1 MVNYFKM
8 KQIAIVGAGT
18 MGLGIAHIMAQYELK
33 VSLIDLSEEILIESK
48 KIISTNIDRQ
58 IRKGV
63 IKDEQ
68 KKYILS
74 NILFTK
80 ELKES
85 VENADL
91 IIEAVHENF
100 ELKKK
105 IIRDLDSMCKGDVI
119 ISSNTSSLS
128 ISSLADKTLYPE
140 RIIGMHFMN
149 PVPVMPLVEIVVGST
164 TSEKTIDQTKSL
176 ATKINKIPMVV
187 KDSPGFVSNR
197 ILLPMINEA
206 IETLSQGVADVYSID
221 QIMKLGMGHP
231 MGPLRLADL
240 IGLDV
245 CLSVLK
251 VLENGFGDKK
261 YSPNQLLVRM
271 VEEGNLGY
279 KTKRGFYGYDKD
291 VKNPY
296 PIKFYI

>member
-1 MVNYFKM
+1 M
-8 KQIAIVGAGT
+8 KQIAVIGAGT
-18 MGLGIAHIMAQYELK
+18 MGIGIAHIMAQFGLK
-33 VSLIDLSEEILIESK
+33 VSLIDLNEKILTESK
-48 KIISTNIDRQ
+48 KTISINIDRQ

-63 IKDEQ
+63 INVKQ
-68 KKYILS
+68 KKNILS
-74 NILFTK
+74 NITFTK
-80 ELKES
+80 EFNES
-85 VENADL
+85 VKNVEL
-91 IIEAVHENF
+91 VVEAVPENF
-100 ELKKK
+100 KLKKK
-105 IIRDLDSMCKGDVI
+105 LIKDLDLICKSDVI

-128 ISSLADKTLYPE
+128 ISNLAHKTRYSD

-149 PVPVMPLVEIVVGST
+149 PVPVMPLVEIVVGNR
-164 TSEKTIDQTKSL
+164 TSEKTIDSIKTLTK
-176 ATKINKIPMVV
+176 KINKSPLLV

-251 VLENGFGDKK
+251 VLENGFGEKK
-261 YSPNQLLVRM
+261 YSPNQLLIKM

-291 VKNPY
+291 AKNPY
-296 PIKFYI
+296 PIKFTT

>member
-1 MVNYFKM
+1 MRR
-8 KQIAIVGAGT
+8 IAVIGAGT
-18 MGLGIAHIMAQYELK
+18 MGLGIAHTMAQYGLK
-33 VSLIDLSEEILIESK
+33 VSLIDLKEKILIESK
-48 KIISTNIDRQ
+48 KIISINIDRQ

-63 IKDEQ
+63 INKEQ
-68 KKYILS
+68 KKNILS

-80 ELKES
+80 EFNES
-85 VENADL
+85 VKNVEL
-91 IIEAVHENF
+91 VVEAVHENF

-105 IIRDLDSMCKGDVI
+105 IIKDLDLMCRNNVI

-128 ISSLADKTLYPE
+128 ISALADKTRHPD

-149 PVPVMPLVEIVVGST
+149 PVPVMPLVEIVVGNG
-164 TSEKTIDQTKSL
+164 TSKKTVNSIKSL
-176 ATKINKIPMVV
+176 TKKIKKIPLVV

-271 VEEGNLGY
+271 VEEGNLGF
-279 KTKRGFYGYDKD
+279 KTKRGFYGYEKD

-296 PIKFYI
+296 PIKFKI

>member
-1 MVNYFKM
+1 M
-8 KQIAIVGAGT
+8 KQIAIIGAGT
-18 MGLGIAHIMAQYELK
+18 MGLGIAHIMAQYDLE

-176 ATKINKIPMVV
+176 ATKINKIPLVV

-296 PIKFYI
+296 PIKFNI

>member
-1 MVNYFKM
+1 M
-8 KQIAIVGAGT
+8 KQIAVMGAGT
-18 MGLGIAHIMAQYELK
+18 MGLGIAHIMAQYGLQ
-33 VSLIDLSEEILIESK
+33 VSLIDLSEKILIKSK
-48 KIISTNIDRQ
+48 KIISINIDRQ

-63 IKDEQ
+63 INEEQ
-68 KKYILS
+68 KKHILS

-80 ELKES
+80 EFNES
-85 VENADL
+85 VKNADL
-91 IIEAVHENF
+91 IVEAVPENF
-100 ELKKK
+100 ELKKN
-105 IIRDLDSMCKGDVI
+105 IIKNLDSLCNNNVI

-128 ISSLADKTLYPE
+128 ISSLADKTHHPD

-149 PVPVMPLVEIVVGST
+149 PVPIMPLVEIVVGNS
-164 TSEKTIDQTKSL
+164 TSEKTIDSIKVLTN
-176 ATKINKIPMVV
+176 KINKTPLVV
-187 KDSPGFVSNR
+187 RDSPGFVSNR

-221 QIMKLGMGHP
+221 QIMRLGMGHP

-261 YSPNQLLVRM
+261 YAPNQLLIKM
-271 VEEGNLGY
+271 VEEGQLGY
-279 KTKRGFYGYDKD
+279 KTKKGFYGYDKD

-296 PIKFYI
+296 PIEFNI

>member
-1 MVNYFKM
+1 M
-8 KQIAIVGAGT
+8 KQIAVIGAGT
-18 MGLGIAHIMAQYELK
+18 MGIGIAHIMAQFGLK
-33 VSLIDLSEEILIESK
+33 VSLIDLNEKILTESK
-48 KIISTNIDRQ
+48 KIISINIDRQ
-58 IRKGV
+58 IRKGT
-63 IKDEQ
+63 INEKQ
-68 KKYILS
+68 KKNILS
-74 NILFTK
+74 NIIFTK
-80 ELKES
+80 EFNES
-85 VENADL
+85 VKNVEL
-91 IIEAVHENF
+91 VVEAVPENF
-100 ELKKK
+100 KLKKK
-105 IIRDLDSMCKGDVI
+105 LIKDLDLICKSDVI

-128 ISSLADKTLYPE
+128 ISNLAHKTRYSD

-149 PVPVMPLVEIVVGST
+149 PVPVMPLVEIVVGNR
-164 TSEKTIDQTKSL
+164 TSEKTIDSIKTLTK
-176 ATKINKIPMVV
+176 KINKSPLLV

-251 VLENGFGDKK
+251 VLENGFGEKK
-261 YSPNQLLVRM
+261 YSPNQLLIKM
-271 VEEGNLGY
+271 VKEGNLGY

-296 PIKFYI
+296 PIKFTT

>member
-1 MVNYFKM
+1 M
-8 KQIAIVGAGT
+8 KQIAVIGAGT
-18 MGLGIAHIMAQYELK
+18 MGLGIAHVMAQHGLK
-33 VSLIDLSEEILIESK
+33 VILIDLNEKILTESK
-48 KIISTNIDRQ
+48 KIISINIDRQ

-63 IKDEQ
+63 INEEQ
-68 KKYILS
+68 KKITLS

-80 ELKES
+80 KINES
-85 VENADL
+85 VKNVEL
-91 IIEAVHENF
+91 VVEAIPENF
-100 ELKKK
+100 NLKKK
-105 IIRDLDSMCKGDVI
+105 LIKDLDSMCKSDVI

-128 ISSLADKTLYPE
+128 ISNLADGTNYPD
-140 RIIGMHFMN
+140 RFVGMHFMN
-149 PVPVMPLVEIVVGST
+149 PVPIMPLVEIVVGNN
-164 TSEKTIDQTKSL
+164 TSQKTVDSIITLTNQ
-176 ATKINKIPMVV
+176 INKTPLLV

-206 IETLSQGVADVYSID
+206 IETLSQGVSDVSSID

-251 VLENGFGDKK
+251 VLEKGFGDKK
-261 YSPNQLLVRM
+261 YTPNHLLVKM
-271 VEEGNLGY
+271 VEEGKLGC

-296 PIKFYI
+296 PIKFDI

>member
-1 MVNYFKM
+1 M
-8 KQIAIVGAGT
+8 KQIAVIGAGT
-18 MGLGIAHIMAQYELK
+18 MGIGIAHVMAQFGLK
-33 VSLIDLSEEILIESK
+33 VSLIDLNEKILTESK
-48 KIISTNIDRQ
+48 KTISTNIDRQ

-63 IKDEQ
+63 INVKQ

-74 NILFTK
+74 NITFTK
-80 ELKES
+80 EFNES
-85 VENADL
+85 VKNVEL
-91 IIEAVHENF
+91 VVEAVPENF
-100 ELKKK
+100 KLKKK
-105 IIRDLDSMCKGDVI
+105 LIKDLDSICKSDVI

-128 ISSLADKTLYPE
+128 ISRLADKARYSE

-149 PVPVMPLVEIVVGST
+149 PVPVMPLVEIVVGNS
-164 TSEKTIDQTKSL
+164 TSEKTIDSIKTLTK
-176 ATKINKIPMVV
+176 KINKSPLLV

-251 VLENGFGDKK
+251 VLENGFGKKK
-261 YSPNQLLVRM
+261 YSPNQLLIKM
-271 VEEGNLGY
+271 VEKGNLGY

-291 VKNPY
+291 LKNPY
-296 PIKFYI
+296 PIKFTT

>member
-1 MVNYFKM
+1 M
-8 KQIAIVGAGT
+8 KQIAVIGAGT
-18 MGLGIAHIMAQYELK
+18 MGIGIAHIMAQFGLK
-33 VSLIDLSEEILIESK
+33 VSLIDLNEKILTESK
-48 KIISTNIDRQ
+48 KIISINIDRQ
-58 IRKGV
+58 IRKGT
-63 IKDEQ
+63 INEKQ
-68 KKYILS
+68 KKIILS
-74 NILFTK
+74 NIIFTK
-80 ELKES
+80 EFNKS
-85 VENADL
+85 VKNVEL
-91 IIEAVHENF
+91 VVEAVPENF
-100 ELKKK
+100 KLKKK
-105 IIRDLDSMCKGDVI
+105 LIKDLDSISKSDVI

-128 ISSLADKTLYPE
+128 ISNLAHKTRYSD

-149 PVPVMPLVEIVVGST
+149 PVPVMPLVEIVVGNS
-164 TSEKTIDQTKSL
+164 TSEKTIDSIKTLTK
-176 ATKINKIPMVV
+176 KINKSPLLV

-251 VLENGFGDKK
+251 VLENGFDEKK
-261 YSPNQLLVRM
+261 YSPNQLLIKM

-291 VKNPY
+291 AKNPY
-296 PIKFYI
+296 PIKFAT

>member
-1 MVNYFKM
+1 M
-8 KQIAIVGAGT
+8 KQIAVVGAGT
-18 MGLGIAHIMAQYELK
+18 MGLGIAHIMSQHGLK
-33 VSLIDLSEEILIESK
+33 VILTDLNEKILTESK
-48 KIISTNIDRQ
+48 KIISINIDRQ

-63 IKDEQ
+63 INEKQ
-68 KKYILS
+68 KQTILS
-74 NILFTK
+74 NIIFTK
-80 ELKES
+80 EFNES
-85 VENADL
+85 VKNVEL
-91 IIEAVHENF
+91 VVEAVPENF
-100 ELKKK
+100 KLKKK
-105 IIRDLDSMCKGDVI
+105 LIKDLDTMCRSEVI

-128 ISSLADKTLYPE
+128 ISSLAHKTRYSE

-149 PVPVMPLVEIVVGST
+149 PVPIMPLVEIVVGNR
-164 TSEKTIDQTKSL
+164 TSERTIDLIKSL
-176 ATKINKIPMVV
+176 TKKINKTPLVV

-221 QIMKLGMGHP
+221 QIIKLGMGHP

-251 VLENGFGDKK
+251 VLENGFGKKK
-261 YSPNQLLVRM
+261 YSPNQLLIKM
-271 VEEGNLGY
+271 VKEGNLGY

-296 PIKFYI
+296 PIKFNI

>member
-1 MVNYFKM
+1 M
-8 KQIAIVGAGT
+8 KQIAIIGAGT
-18 MGLGIAHIMAQYELK
+18 MGLGIAHIMAQYDLE

-63 IKDEQ
+63 VKDEQ
-68 KKYILS
+68 KKNILS
-74 NILFTK
+74 NISFTK
-80 ELKES
+80 EFNKA
-85 VENADL
+85 VKNADL

-105 IIRDLDSMCKGDVI
+105 IIKDLDLICKGDVI

-128 ISSLADKTLYPE
+128 ISSLADKTLYPQ

-149 PVPVMPLVEIVVGST
+149 PVQVMPLVEIVVGST
-164 TSEKTIDQTKSL
+164 TSEKTIDLTKSL
-176 ATKINKIPMVV
+176 TTKINKIPLVV

>member
-1 MVNYFKM
+1 M
-8 KQIAIVGAGT
+8 KQIAIIGAGT
-18 MGLGIAHIMAQYELK
+18 MGLGIAHIMAQYDLE

-63 IKDEQ
+63 IKEEQ
-68 KKYILS
+68 KKNILS
-74 NILFTK
+74 NISFTK
-80 ELKES
+80 EFNKA
-85 VENADL
+85 VKNVDL

-105 IIRDLDSMCKGDVI
+105 IIKDLDLICKGDVI

-128 ISSLADKTLYPE
+128 ISSLADKTLYPQ

-164 TSEKTIDQTKSL
+164 TSEKTIDLTKSL
-176 ATKINKIPMVV
+176 TTKINKIPLVV

-271 VEEGNLGY
+271 VEEGNLGF
-279 KTKRGFYGYDKD
+279 KTKRGFYGYEKD

-296 PIKFYI
+296 PIKFKI

>member
-1 MVNYFKM
+1 M
-8 KQIAIVGAGT
+8 KQIAVVGAGT
-18 MGLGIAHIMAQYELK
+18 MGLGIAHIMSQHGLK
-33 VSLIDLSEEILIESK
+33 VILTDLNEKILTESK
-48 KIISTNIDRQ
+48 KIISINIDRQ

-63 IKDEQ
+63 INEKQ
-68 KKYILS
+68 KQTILS
-74 NILFTK
+74 NIIFTK
-80 ELKES
+80 EFNES
-85 VENADL
+85 VKNVEL
-91 IIEAVHENF
+91 VVEAVPENF
-100 ELKKK
+100 KLKKK
-105 IIRDLDSMCKGDVI
+105 LIKDLDTMCRSEVI

-128 ISSLADKTLYPE
+128 ISSLAHKTRYSE

-149 PVPVMPLVEIVVGST
+149 PVPIMPLVEIVVGNR
-164 TSEKTIDQTKSL
+164 TSERTIDLIKALTK
-176 ATKINKIPMVV
+176 KINKTPLVV

-221 QIMKLGMGHP
+221 QIIKLGMGHP

-251 VLENGFGDKK
+251 VLENGFGKKK
-261 YSPNQLLVRM
+261 YSPNQLLIKM
-271 VEEGNLGY
+271 VKEGNLGY

-296 PIKFYI
+296 PIKFNI

>member
-1 MVNYFKM
+1 M
-8 KQIAIVGAGT
+8 KQIAIIGAGT
-18 MGLGIAHIMAQYELK
+18 MGLGIAHIMAQYDLE

-176 ATKINKIPMVV
+176 ATKINKIPLVV

-271 VEEGNLGY
+271 VEEGNLGF
-279 KTKRGFYGYDKD
+279 KTKRGFYGYEKD

-296 PIKFYI
+296 PIKFKI

>member
-1 MVNYFKM
+1 M
-8 KQIAIVGAGT
+8 KQIAIIGAGT
-18 MGLGIAHIMAQYELK
+18 MGLGIAHTMAQHGLK
-33 VSLIDLSEEILIESK
+33 VSLIDLNEKILIESK
-48 KIISTNIDRQ
+48 KIISNNIDRQ
-58 IRKGV
+58 IRKG
-63 IKDEQ
+63 IINEEQ
-68 KKYILS
+68 KLHILS
-74 NILFTK
+74 NIIFTK
-80 ELKES
+80 QFNKSVKNAELI
-85 VENADL
+85 V
-91 IIEAVHENF
+91 EAVHENF
-100 ELKKK
+100 ELKKN
-105 IIRDLDSMCKGDVI
+105 IIRDLDLICKGDAI

-128 ISSLADKTLYPE
+128 ISSLADKTKHPD
-140 RIIGMHFMN
+140 RIIGMHYMN
-149 PVPVMPLVEIVVGST
+149 PVPVMPLVEIVVGSS
-164 TSEKTIDQTKSL
+164 TSEKTIDLTKSL
-176 ATKINKIPMVV
+176 TKKINKTPLVV

-251 VLENGFGDKK
+251 VLKNGFGHQK
-261 YSPNQLLVRM
+261 YSPNPLLIKM
-271 VEEGNLGY
+271 VKEGNLGY

-296 PIKFYI
+296 PIKFNI

>member
-1 MVNYFKM
+1 M
-8 KQIAIVGAGT
+8 KQVSVIGAGT
-18 MGLGIAHIMAQYELK
+18 MGIGIAHVMAQFGLK
-33 VSLIDLSEEILIESK
+33 VSLIDLNEKILTESK
-48 KIISTNIDRQ
+48 KTISINIDRQ

-63 IKDEQ
+63 INVKQ
-68 KKYILS
+68 KK
-74 NILFTK
+74 NILTNITFTK
-80 ELKES
+80 EFNES
-85 VENADL
+85 VKNVEL
-91 IIEAVHENF
+91 VVEAVPENF
-100 ELKKK
+100 KLKKK
-105 IIRDLDSMCKGDVI
+105 LIKDLDSICKSDVI

-128 ISSLADKTLYPE
+128 ISRLADKARYSE

-149 PVPVMPLVEIVVGST
+149 PVPVMPLVEIVVGT
-164 TSEKTIDQTKSL
+164 NTSKKTIDSIKALTK
-176 ATKINKIPMVV
+176 KINKSPLLVM
-187 KDSPGFVSNR
+187 DSPGFVSNR

-251 VLENGFGDKK
+251 VLENGFGEKK
-261 YSPNQLLVRM
+261 YSPNQLLIKM
-271 VEEGNLGY
+271 VKEGNLGY

-291 VKNPY
+291 LKNPY
-296 PIKFYI
+296 PIKFIT

>member
-1 MVNYFKM
+1 M
-8 KQIAIVGAGT
+8 KQIAVVGAGT
-18 MGLGIAHIMAQYELK
+18 MGLGIAHIMSQHGLK
-33 VSLIDLSEEILIESK
+33 VILTDLNEKILTESK
-48 KIISTNIDRQ
+48 KIISINIDRQ

-63 IKDEQ
+63 INEKQ
-68 KKYILS
+68 KQTILS
-74 NILFTK
+74 NIIFTK
-80 ELKES
+80 EFNES
-85 VENADL
+85 VKNVEL
-91 IIEAVHENF
+91 VVEAVPENF
-100 ELKKK
+100 KLKKK
-105 IIRDLDSMCKGDVI
+105 LIKDLDTMCRSEVI

-128 ISSLADKTLYPE
+128 ISSLAHKTRYSE

-149 PVPVMPLVEIVVGST
+149 PVPIMPLVEIVVGNR
-164 TSEKTIDQTKSL
+164 TSERTIDLIKSL
-176 ATKINKIPMVV
+176 TKKINKTPLVV

-221 QIMKLGMGHP
+221 QIIKLGMGHP

-251 VLENGFGDKK
+251 VLENGFGQKK
-261 YSPNQLLVRM
+261 YSPNQLLIKM

-296 PIKFYI
+296 PIKFII

>member
-1 MVNYFKM
+1 M
-8 KQIAIVGAGT
+8 KQIAVIGSGT
-18 MGLGIAHIMAQYELK
+18 MGIGIAHVMAQFGLK
-33 VSLIDLSEEILIESK
+33 VSLIDLNEKILTESK
-48 KIISTNIDRQ
+48 KIISINIDRQ

-63 IKDEQ
+63 INVKQ
-68 KKYILS
+68 KKNILS
-74 NILFTK
+74 NITFTK
-80 ELKES
+80 EFNES
-85 VENADL
+85 VKNVEL
-91 IIEAVHENF
+91 VVEAVPENF
-100 ELKKK
+100 KLKKK
-105 IIRDLDSMCKGDVI
+105 LIKDLDSICKSDVI

-128 ISSLADKTLYPE
+128 ISRLADKARYSE

-149 PVPVMPLVEIVVGST
+149 PVPVMPLVEIVVGTNTSKKT
-164 TSEKTIDQTKSL
+164 TDSIKALTK
-176 ATKINKIPMVV
+176 KINKSPLLVM
-187 KDSPGFVSNR
+187 DSPGFVSNR

-251 VLENGFGDKK
+251 VLENGFGEKK
-261 YSPNQLLVRM
+261 YSPNQLLIKM
-271 VEEGNLGY
+271 VKEGNLGY

-291 VKNPY
+291 LKNPY
-296 PIKFYI
+296 PIKFTT

>member
-1 MVNYFKM
+1 MR
-8 KQIAIVGAGT
+8 QIAVIGAGT
-18 MGLGIAHIMAQYELK
+18 MGIGIAHVMAQFGLK
-33 VSLIDLSEEILIESK
+33 VSLIDLNEKILTESK

-63 IKDEQ
+63 INVKQ

-74 NILFTK
+74 NITFTK
-80 ELKES
+80 KFNES
-85 VENADL
+85 VRNVEL
-91 IIEAVHENF
+91 VVEAVPENF
-100 ELKKK
+100 KLKKK
-105 IIRDLDSMCKGDVI
+105 LIKDLDSICKSDVI

-128 ISSLADKTLYPE
+128 ISRLADKARYSE

-149 PVPVMPLVEIVVGST
+149 PVPVMPLVEIVVGT
-164 TSEKTIDQTKSL
+164 NTSKKTIDSIKALTK
-176 ATKINKIPMVV
+176 KINKSPLLVM
-187 KDSPGFVSNR
+187 DSPGFVSNR

-251 VLENGFGDKK
+251 VLENGFGEKK
-261 YSPNQLLVRM
+261 YSPNQLLIKM
-271 VEEGNLGY
+271 VKEGNLGY

-291 VKNPY
+291 LKNPY
-296 PIKFYI
+296 PIKFTT

>member
-1 MVNYFKM
+1 MKKM
-8 KQIAIVGAGT
+8 AVIGAGT
-18 MGLGIAHIMAQYELK
+18 MGTGIAHIMAQYGLK
-33 VSLIDLSEEILIESK
+33 VSIIDLNEKILAESK
-48 KIISTNIDRQ
+48 RIISINTDRQ

-63 IKDEQ
+63 INEKE
-68 KKYILS
+68 KKIILS
-74 NILFTK
+74 NIVFTK
-80 ELKES
+80 EFNES
-85 VENADL
+85 VKNVEL
-91 IIEAVHENF
+91 VVEAIPENF

-105 IIRDLDSMCKGDVI
+105 IIKHLDLICKANVI

-128 ISSLADKTLYPE
+128 ISSLADKTHYPD

-149 PVPVMPLVEIVVGST
+149 PVPVMPLVEIVVGSS
-164 TSEKTIDQTKSL
+164 TSKKTVDSIKALTK
-176 ATKINKIPMVV
+176 KINKNPLVV

-261 YSPNQLLVRM
+261 YSPNKLLIKM
-271 VEEGNLGY
+271 VEEGNLGC

-291 VKNPY
+291 PKKPY
-296 PIKFYI
+296 PIIFNI

>member
-1 MVNYFKM
+1 M
-8 KQIAIVGAGT
+8 KQIAVIGAGT
-18 MGLGIAHIMAQYELK
+18 MGIGIAHIMAQFGLK
-33 VSLIDLSEEILIESK
+33 VSLIDLNEKILTESK
-48 KIISTNIDRQ
+48 KIISINIDRQ
-58 IRKGV
+58 IRKGT
-63 IKDEQ
+63 INEKQ
-68 KKYILS
+68 KKIILS
-74 NILFTK
+74 NIIFTK
-80 ELKES
+80 EFNKS
-85 VENADL
+85 VKNVEL
-91 IIEAVHENF
+91 VVEAVPENF
-100 ELKKK
+100 KLKKK
-105 IIRDLDSMCKGDVI
+105 LIKDLDLICKSDVI

-128 ISSLADKTLYPE
+128 ISNLAHKTRYSD

-149 PVPVMPLVEIVVGST
+149 PVPVMPLVEIVVGNS
-164 TSEKTIDQTKSL
+164 TSEKTIDSIKTLTK
-176 ATKINKIPMVV
+176 KINKSPLLV

-251 VLENGFGDKK
+251 VLENGFDEKK
-261 YSPNQLLVRM
+261 YSPNQLLIKM

-291 VKNPY
+291 AKNPY
-296 PIKFYI
+296 PIKFTT

>member
-1 MVNYFKM
+1 M
-8 KQIAIVGAGT
+8 KQIAVIGAGT
-18 MGLGIAHIMAQYELK
+18 MGIGIAHIMAQFGLK
-33 VSLIDLSEEILIESK
+33 VSLIDLNEKILTESK
-48 KIISTNIDRQ
+48 KIISINIDRQ
-58 IRKGV
+58 IRKGT
-63 IKDEQ
+63 INENQ
-68 KKYILS
+68 KKNILS
-74 NILFTK
+74 NIIFTK
-80 ELKES
+80 EFNES
-85 VENADL
+85 VKNVEL
-91 IIEAVHENF
+91 VVEAVPENF
-100 ELKKK
+100 KLKKK
-105 IIRDLDSMCKGDVI
+105 LIKDLDLICKSDVI

-128 ISSLADKTLYPE
+128 ISNLAHKTRYSD

-149 PVPVMPLVEIVVGST
+149 PVPVMPLVEIVVGNR
-164 TSEKTIDQTKSL
+164 TSEKTIDSIKTLTK
-176 ATKINKIPMVV
+176 KINKSPLLVN
-187 KDSPGFVSNR
+187 DSPGFVSNR

-251 VLENGFGDKK
+251 VLENGFGEKK
-261 YSPNQLLVRM
+261 YSPNQLLIKM

-291 VKNPY
+291 AKNPY
-296 PIKFYI
+296 PIKFTT

>member
-176 ATKINKIPMVV
+176 ATKINKIPLVV

>member
-1 MVNYFKM
+1 M
-8 KQIAIVGAGT
+8 KQIAVIGSGT
-18 MGLGIAHIMAQYELK
+18 MGIGIAHVMAQFGLK
-33 VSLIDLSEEILIESK
+33 VSLIDLNEKILTESK

-63 IKDEQ
+63 INVKQ

-74 NILFTK
+74 NIIFTK
-80 ELKES
+80 EFNES
-85 VENADL
+85 VKNVEL
-91 IIEAVHENF
+91 VVEAVPENF
-100 ELKKK
+100 KLKKK
-105 IIRDLDSMCKGDVI
+105 LIKDLDSICKSDVI

-128 ISSLADKTLYPE
+128 ISRLADNARYSE

-149 PVPVMPLVEIVVGST
+149 PVPVMPLVEIVVGNN
-164 TSEKTIDQTKSL
+164 TSKKTIDSIKALTK
-176 ATKINKIPMVV
+176 KINKSPLLVM
-187 KDSPGFVSNR
+187 DSPGFVSNR

-251 VLENGFGDKK
+251 VLEKGFGEKK
-261 YSPNQLLVRM
+261 YSPNQLLIKM
-271 VEEGNLGY
+271 VKEGNLGY

-291 VKNPY
+291 LKNPY
-296 PIKFYI
+296 PIKFTT

>member
-1 MVNYFKM
+1 M

-149 PVPVMPLVEIVVGST
+149 PVPVMPLVEIVVGSP

-176 ATKINKIPMVV
+176 ATKINKIPLVV

-261 YSPNQLLVRM
+261 YSPNQLLVSM

>member
-1 MVNYFKM
+1 M
-8 KQIAIVGAGT
+8 KQIAVIGAGT
-18 MGLGIAHIMAQYELK
+18 MGIGIAHIMAQFGLK
-33 VSLIDLSEEILIESK
+33 VSLIDLNEKILTESK
-48 KIISTNIDRQ
+48 KIISINIDRQ
-58 IRKGV
+58 IRKGT
-63 IKDEQ
+63 INEKQ
-68 KKYILS
+68 KKNILS
-74 NILFTK
+74 NIIFTK
-80 ELKES
+80 EFNES
-85 VENADL
+85 VKNVEL
-91 IIEAVHENF
+91 VVEAVPENF
-100 ELKKK
+100 KLKKK
-105 IIRDLDSMCKGDVI
+105 LIKDLDSICKSDVI

-128 ISSLADKTLYPE
+128 ISRLADKARYSE

-149 PVPVMPLVEIVVGST
+149 PVPVMPLVEIVVGNR
-164 TSEKTIDQTKSL
+164 TSEKTIDSIKTLTK
-176 ATKINKIPMVV
+176 KINKSPLLV

-251 VLENGFGDKK
+251 VLENGFGEKK
-261 YSPNQLLVRM
+261 YSPNQLLIKM

-279 KTKRGFYGYDKD
+279 KTKRGLYG
-291 VKNPY
+291 
-296 PIKFYI
+296 IR

>member
-1 MVNYFKM
+1 MRR
-8 KQIAIVGAGT
+8 IAVIGAGT
-18 MGLGIAHIMAQYELK
+18 MGLGIAHTMAQYGLK
-33 VSLIDLSEEILIESK
+33 VSLIDLKEKILIESK
-48 KIISTNIDRQ
+48 KIISNNIDRQ

-63 IKDEQ
+63 INKEQ
-68 KKYILS
+68 KKNILS

-80 ELKES
+80 EFNES
-85 VENADL
+85 VKNVG
-91 IIEAVHENF
+91 IVVEAVHENF

-105 IIRDLDSMCKGDVI
+105 IIKDLDLMCRNNVV

-128 ISSLADKTLYPE
+128 ISALADKTRHPD

-149 PVPVMPLVEIVVGST
+149 PVPVMPLVEIVVGIG
-164 TSEKTIDQTKSL
+164 TSKKTVNSIKSL
-176 ATKINKIPMVV
+176 TKKIKKIPLVV

-206 IETLSQGVADVYSID
+206 IETLSQGVADVNSID
-221 QIMKLGMGHP
+221 QIIKLGMGHP
-231 MGPLRLADL
+231 MGPLRLADF

-261 YSPNQLLVRM
+261 YSPSQLLIKM
-271 VEEGNLGY
+271 VKEGNLGY

-291 VKNPY
+291 LKNPY
-296 PIKFYI
+296 PIKFNI